1 MSSRYDHDY
10 TDSYDYS
17 SNFEAWFS
25 KHADGKLV
33 SHTISGTLITAQVD
47 MGDGVDTH
55 LFEISDL
62 EATDVYGDH
71 TERWLEFE
79 FLGAVE
85 IAGGV

>member
-10 TDSYDYS
+10 VDDYDYR

-25 KHADGKLV
+25 GHADGTLV
-33 SHTISGTLITAQVD
+33 SYKIDGELITARVD
-47 MGDGVDTH
+47 MGDEIETH

-62 EATDVYGDH
+62 EATDVYGDR

-79 FLGAVE
+79 FLGA
-85 IAGGV
+85 AGGV